1 MIHFNSSHQGKI
13 KTQFSQSKQTL
24 KFIAEGQNGRLNQP
38 KTEIPQSTS
47 HTRKTL
53 SFVTL
58 TIRWSDIFCFL
69 YFGFDKKN
77 ILISEL

>member
-1 MIHFNSSHQGKI
+1 M
-13 KTQFSQSKQTL
+13 FSQSKQTL
-24 KFIAEGQNGRLNQP
+24 KFIAEGQNGCLNQP

-47 HTRKTL
+47 HTRNTL

-58 TIRWSDIFCFL
+58 TIRWSSIFCFLFL
-69 YFGFDKKN
+69 YFGFDRKN